1 MYQYILLI
9 SFDDST
15 QVSSKVF
22 HESAE
27 LLQYVG
33 YMLDLFDTIKVT
45 IRKEVQSC
53 K

>member
-9 SFDDST
+9 SFDDDST

-27 LLQYVG
+27 LLQYVR

-45 IRKEVQSC
+45 IRKEVQP
-53 K
+53 